1 METKELTFFEGNF
14 EEVPVTMS
22 SREIASLTEKEHRN
36 VLHDCDKLNESYEKL
51 GLLKIQ
57 PTTYKD
63 SWNREQREY
72 HLTRMQCFDLMTG
85 YSRELRIKV
94 NRRWEELEKKERTQ
108 FPTSYADALRK
119 LAAVVEQ
126 NEQQQKRLDEAAQ
139 WYSIKRWAK
148 EHGTDWRAYRWG
160 VLKALSHEHGY
171 KVDKTFDSNYGEVNL
186 YHRRVFEMYENG
198 RKWRQLH

>member
-1 METKELTFFEGNF
+1 METKELTLFEGSF
-14 EEVPVTMS
+14 ESTPVMMS
-22 SREIASLTEKEHRN
+22 SREIAFLTEKRHDH
-36 VLHDCDKLNESYEKL
+36 VLRDCDELNESYENL
-51 GLLKIQ
+51 GLPKIGES
-57 PTTYKD
+57 TYEAE
-63 SWNREQREY
+63 NGHTYREY
-72 HLTRMQCFDLMTG
+72 RLTRMQCFDLMTG

-94 NRRWEELEKKERTQ
+94 NRRWEELEKKERAQ
-108 FPTSYADALRK
+108 LPTSYADALRQ

-171 KVDKTFDSNYGEVNL
+171 KVDKTFDKNYGEVNL
-186 YHRRVFEMYENG
+186 YHRRVFEIYENS
-198 RKWRQLH
+198 RKWKQLH

>member
-1 METKELTFFEGNF
+1 METKELTLFEGNF

-22 SREIASLTEKEHRN
+22 SREIASLTGKQHKH
-36 VLHDCDKLNESYEKL
+36 VLEDCDELNESYRKMEL
-51 GLLKIQ
+51 AEISADY
-57 PTTYKD
+57 YKD
-63 SWNREQREY
+63 TKNREQREY
-72 HLTRMQCFDLMTG
+72 RLTRMQCFDLMTG

-94 NRRWEELEKKERTQ
+94 NRRWEELEKKERAGL
-108 FPTSYADALRK
+108 PTSFADALRQ

-148 EHGTDWRAYRWG
+148 EHGTNWRAYRWG
-160 VLKALSHEHGY
+160 ALKALSYEHGY
-171 KVDKTFDSNYGEVNL
+171 KVDKTFDKNYGEVNL

>member
-1 METKELTFFEGNF
+1 METKELTLFEGNF
-14 EEVPVTMS
+14 GEAPVTMS
-22 SREIASLTEKEHRN
+22 SREIAFLTEKRHDH
-36 VLHDCDKLNESYEKL
+36 VLRDCDELNEGYESL
-51 GLLKIQ
+51 GLPKIGES
-57 PTTYKD
+57 TYKAE
-63 SWNREQREY
+63 NGHTYREY
-72 HLTRMQCFDLMTG
+72 RLTRMQCFDLMTG

-94 NRRWEELEKKERTQ
+94 NRRWEELEKKERAGL
-108 FPTSYADALRK
+108 PTSYADALRQ

-148 EHGTDWRAYRWG
+148 EHTTDWRAYRRG
-160 VLKALSHEHGY
+160 ALKALSHEHGY

>member
-1 METKELTFFEGNF
+1 METKELTLFEGSF
-14 EEVPVTMS
+14 ESTPVTMS
-22 SREIASLTEKEHRN
+22 SREIASLTEKRHDNILR
-36 VLHDCDKLNESYEKL
+36 DCDELNESYRKMEL
-51 GLLKIQ
+51 AEISADY
-57 PTTYKD
+57 YKD
-63 SWNREQREY
+63 AKNREQREY
-72 HLTRMQCFDLMTG
+72 RLTRMQCFDLMTG

-148 EHGTDWRAYRWG
+148 EHGTNWRDYRWS

-198 RKWRQLH
+198 RKWKQLH